1 MKKSQ
6 IKIGGIYVAK
16 VSNKLVNV
24 RVNSIEES
32 DSRFGYG
39 NRTTTRYG
47 VTNLSTGRQLSFRSA
62 TKFRSLVGERHQS
75 QTMTKQTSLTVVG
88 SNDYEDAHS
97 DADPG
102 L

>member
-1 MKKSQ
+1 MKKSE

-24 RVNSIEES
+24 RVDSIKTVPS
-32 DSRFGYG
+32 YG
-39 NRTTTRYG
+39 DRTTTRYG
-47 VTNLSTGRQLSFRSA
+47 VTNLATWRQTSFRSA

-75 QTMTKQTSLTVVG
+75 PTITKQTSFTVVG
-88 SNDYEDAHS
+88 SNSYEDCHS